1 MSVYLGR
8 KGSEEAPVRGNFEKQ
23 EPEFKLGKNMK
34 DGQGLQLL
42 TPEEYTGT
50 GLGCSILY
58 WRDMGCPL
66 IHRKGL
72 NPDPQG
78 H

>member
-1 MSVYLGR
+1 VYLGR
-8 KGSEEAPVRGNFEKQ
+8 RGSEEAPVRSNSEKQ

-42 TPEEYTGT
+42 APGEHTGT
-50 GLGCSILY
+50 GLGCSVLY
-58 WRDMGCPL
+58 WRDMGCL
-66 IHRKGL
+66 LTHRKGL